1 MAMEIVV
8 GDRTSVI
15 VEKGQKAVFGRGN
28 AYTTDDRTVSRR
40 HVSFVSE
47 NNQTKPCVS
56 FEVLGKNPMW
66 TRSEKDGEVRVFRRS
81 EKGEVAADDWFCVS
95 GKKPVWFRVGKVGV
109 DERENRVLESEL
121 ELAEGSGS
129 GSELESLDVS
139 GIDPVKELGFVVMGH
154 EFDHC
159 PKQMIRDVKKWNWF
173 LEEPGKE
180 GDDDDGFERKERR
193 GVRRKRGKGEEN
205 EDDEWTGESEAD
217 EEAVAKLRKV
227 NTPKY
232 STRSKARNKPQKDT
246 KRGKCSAHKK
256 TPGVDEEGM
265 EDEDD
270 ETLGGF
276 IVAEEDMEEDEL
288 EETEDEEEFVEDD
301 DEEE

>member
-1 MAMEIVV
+1 MEIVV

-56 FEVLGKNPMW
+56 FEVLGKNPIW
-66 TRSEKDGEVRVFRRS
+66 IRSKKDGEVRVFRRS
-81 EKGEVAADDWFCVS
+81 EKGEVAAGDWFCVS

-139 GIDPVKELGFVVMGH
+139 GIDPVKGLPFCCLNLV
-154 EFDHC
+154 C
-159 PKQMIRDVKKWNWF
+159 
-173 LEEPGKE
+173 L
-180 GDDDDGFERKERR
+180 
-193 GVRRKRGKGEEN
+193 
-205 EDDEWTGESEAD
+205 
-217 EEAVAKLRKV
+217 LRKLM
-227 NTPKY
+227 N
-232 STRSKARNKPQKDT
+232 
-246 KRGKCSAHKK
+246 
-256 TPGVDEEGM
+256 
-265 EDEDD
+265 
-270 ETLGGF
+270 
-276 IVAEEDMEEDEL
+276 
-288 EETEDEEEFVEDD
+288 
-301 DEEE
+301 